1 MFKFPSIEQFRSTI
15 HHVKNHTRYAGKDAD
30 GNAVYDHSRPLPT
43 LKFYGTVKLHGTNAG
58 IVYDVAT
65 DTISYQS
72 RERELSLT
80 SDNAGFM
87 LAMMKHEEVIR
98 DVVDQAMI
106 EIFLP
111 DQIITKV
118 AVFGEWC
125 GGNIQKG
132 VALTGLDKMFVVF
145 AVKVVFADET
155 TRWLP
160 VGEFDIHYPE
170 YHIYNIDTFPTYEID
185 IDFNFP
191 EIAQNKMIEIT
202 EAVEAA
208 YWRKSNHIHKWFVD
222 NVQEGKD
229 DCGNYYVSRDD
240 LTNLKETCL
249 KILEDHSLAAQLL
262 PTQSGFFFGGT
273 AYDDWYFADVKSTVD
288 MIDRALSFD
297 NKWSFEY
304 RSSW

>member
-1 MFKFPSIEQFRSTI
+1 M
-15 HHVKNHTRYAGKDAD
+15 
-30 GNAVYDHSRPLPT
+30 
-43 LKFYGTVKLHGTNAG
+43 
-58 IVYDVAT
+58 
-65 DTISYQS
+65 
-72 RERELSLT
+72 
-80 SDNAGFM
+80 
-87 LAMMKHEEVIR
+87 
-98 DVVDQAMI
+98 
-106 EIFLP
+106 
-111 DQIITKV
+111 
-118 AVFGEWC
+118 
-125 GGNIQKG
+125 
-132 VALTGLDKMFVVF
+132 GLDQFLNARRFMWY
-145 AVKVVFADET
+145 DEEELKNQVSAPFN
-155 TRWLP
+155 LP
-160 VGEFDIHYPE
+160 VG
-170 YHIYNIDTFPTYEID
+170 
-185 IDFNFP
+185 
-191 EIAQNKMIEIT
+191 M
-202 EAVEAA
+202 EAKEVVVEAA